1 MSAGYVTNRLFCA
14 VESEKAGDSLAGT
27 GAHAQ
32 ENLLISWP
40 SRKWMRSLR
49 RATDM
54 SESVVNGIEA
64 IVDSGRRV
72 NLIHREQQLAEQ
84 HRVYLMP
91 ENVQI
96 DLMRDQLPDFL
107 DALNCGA
114 SLEAWFPTPNP
125 SPLVLCCTHGKK
137 DKCCAK
143 FGHATFKSL
152 VQAEGEGSYN
162 FDVWQSSHLGGC
174 RLAASV
180 MVFPANRK
188 YGRIAPDEVMPF
200 LEAESENRVYLPCYR
215 GNPMLEPAGQ
225 CAEIAA
231 LQWLSDQELVAH
243 VRVGPA
249 LHDASGKT
257 VVADVQWEAG
267 TSAGLLRVQ
276 CAATAVLR
284 YDTCADIT
292 PDGPTESTVWIA
304 KGIVQVNGLPAC

>member
-1 MSAGYVTNRLFCA
+1 MSARYVTNRLFCA
-14 VESEKAGDSLAGT
+14 VESEKAGDSLAGS

-72 NLIHREQQLAEQ
+72 NLIHREQQPAEQ

-152 VQAEGEGSYN
+152 VQAEGEANHN

-174 RLAASV
+174 RFAASV

-200 LEAESENRVYLPCYR
+200 LEALP
-215 GNPMLEPAGQ
+215 
-225 CAEIAA
+225 
-231 LQWLSDQELVAH
+231 
-243 VRVGPA
+243 
-249 LHDASGKT
+249 DASGKT

-276 CAATAVLR
+276 CEATAVLR

>member
-1 MSAGYVTNRLFCA
+1 MSVKHVANRLFCA
-14 VESEKAGDSLAGT
+14 VESEKAGDPLAGT

-32 ENLLISWP
+32 RNLLISWP
-40 SRKWMRSLR
+40 SGKWMRSLR
-49 RATDM
+49 RAKDM
-54 SESVVNGIEA
+54 SESVVSGIEA
-64 IVDSGRRV
+64 TVDSGRRV
-72 NLIHREQQLAEQ
+72 NLIHREQQPAEQ

-91 ENVQI
+91 ENLKI
-96 DLMRDQLPDFL
+96 DLMRDQLGAFL
-107 DALNCGA
+107 DALNRGV
-114 SLEAWFPTPNP
+114 SLEAWFPTPNS

-152 VQAEGEGSYN
+152 VQAVNEGGYN

-188 YGRIAPDEVMPF
+188 YGRMGPDEIMPF
-200 LEAESENRVYLPCYR
+200 LEAESESRVYLPCYR
-215 GNPMLEPAGQ
+215 GSSVLNPAGQ

-231 LQWLSDQELVAH
+231 LQWLSDQALVSH

-249 LHDASGKT
+249 QPEASGKT
-257 VVADVQWEAG
+257 VVVDVQWEAG
-267 TSAGLLRVQ
+267 TSVGLLRIK
-276 CAATAVLR
+276 CTATTVLR

-292 PDGPTESTVWIA
+292 PGGPTESTVWLA
-304 KGIVQVNGLPAC
+304 KEIVSVNGLPA